1 MHVYV
6 GIKGITRRV
15 LNTNIDVDDYLYL
28 QPFAR
33 GKRGGSPFKL
43 MDDVTSCFVFV

>member
-6 GIKGITRRV
+6 GIKGITQRV

-33 GKRGGSPFKL
+33 GGGNPFKL